1 MGRTTIGVIVD
12 NGCLARWQADALRTL
27 TSDHDFI
34 VYNCLNSRPGKR
46 RLRHALYYL
55 LNLGTVRNAQTR
67 RGPMPSDIR
76 PVATVD
82 FESAHDGSWQSLPDF
97 LIDRIRADQ
106 PKVLVKFGMGL
117 LTVPPET
124 ALPTPIL
131 SYHHGDPS
139 AFRGR
144 PAGFYELLTG
154 AERMGQVI
162 QTLSNELDAGAIAA
176 FAETKIHRH
185 SYRATLVEAY
195 RASPLLLRTAIAA
208 ATSGKVTEL
217 PRGKAYRLP
226 GNGLVTRFCLKL
238 FGNLI
243 RRFWYGAFVEKKW
256 QVAEAVA
263 PDLSSLGQAGAF
275 PLPDR
280 WSTVPT
286 PRGYTFIADPF
297 YHPEQGILIEGLATT
312 TGHGEILHLSDGT
325 VNRLLGGTD
334 HWSYPATL
342 TVGDEHFILPE
353 QAEAGGVELFR
364 LADVGAQKVADFRV
378 AGSPR
383 LIDPT
388 LLDHDGIFYLFGNRL
403 EEGGGVLRLWTSHKI
418 IGPYE
423 EHPCSPI
430 RISPAGG
437 RMGGLILADG
447 PALIRVGQDY
457 GGAYGDGVILFAIER
472 LTPTDYRERQ
482 IGSLRFDDVRG
493 PHTINIRDGRV
504 LFDFYRD
511 RVTPLAGLRRLRS
524 RLARG

>member
-12 NGCLARWQADALRTL
+12 NGQLARWQADALRTL
-27 TSDHDFI
+27 TSDHDLI
-34 VYNCLNSRPGKR
+34 VYNCLNSRAGKR
-46 RLRHALYYL
+46 RPRHALYYL

-67 RGPMPSDIR
+67 RGPIPPDIR

-82 FESAHDGSWQSLPDF
+82 FESVHDGSWQSLPNS

-106 PKVLVKFGMGL
+106 PTVLVKFGMGL
-117 LTVPPET
+117 LTVPPKSD
-124 ALPTPIL
+124 LPTPIL

-154 AERMGQVI
+154 AERMGQVV

-176 FAETKIHRH
+176 FAETRIHRH
-185 SYRATLVEAY
+185 SYHATLVEAY
-195 RASPLLLRTAIAA
+195 RASPLLLRPAIAA
-208 ATSGKVTEL
+208 ATNGNVTGL

-226 GNGLVTRFCLKL
+226 GNGLVTRFCLML
-238 FGNLI
+238 LGNLI

-256 QVAEAVA
+256 QVAEAIA
-263 PDLSSLGQAGAF
+263 PDPSSLGREGAF

-280 WSTVPT
+280 WQVVPT
-286 PRGYTFIADPF
+286 PRGYAFIADPF
-297 YHPEQGILIEGLATT
+297 YHPEQGILVEGLATA

-325 VNRLLGGTD
+325 ANRLLGGTD

-342 TVGDEHFILPE
+342 TVEGAHFILTE
-353 QAEAGGVELFR
+353 RAEAGGVQLFR
-364 LADVGAQKVADFRV
+364 LTDAGPQRVVDFNV

-388 LLDHDGIFYLFGNRL
+388 LLDHDGTFYLFGNRL
-403 EEGGGVLRLWTSHKI
+403 EEGSGVLRLWTGNRVA
-418 IGPYE
+418 GPYE
-423 EHPCSPI
+423 EHPRSPI

-437 RMGGLILADG
+437 RMGGQVMADG

-457 GGAYGDGVILFAIER
+457 SGAYGDGVILFEIER
-472 LTPTDYRERQ
+472 LKPTDYREHE

-493 PHTINIRDGRV
+493 PHTTNLRDGHI

-511 RVTPLAGLRRLRS
+511 RVSPVAGLRRLRN